1 MDLVDVREVRLP
13 ATRAEVVPR
22 PGEAVLGGGT
32 WLFSEPQP
40 GVRGL
45 VDVTAAGW
53 EPWTVTPEG
62 LTVGASCT
70 LAELA
75 AVPRRPDWTAQP
87 VFATAVDALLGSWK
101 IHRVAT
107 VGGNLCL
114 ALPAGPMTALTAA
127 LDGTAVV
134 WRPDGDDRRVPVL
147 DLVTGVRQTSLG
159 AGEVL
164 RAVELPMHALR
175 ARVAS
180 RRASLSALG
189 RSAAFVLAR
198 RDADGAFVVT
208 VTASTDRPRQ
218 VRFESVPS
226 AAEITDALDDLGDW
240 YDDPHGDPRWR
251 RATTL
256 RFGRELRD
264 ELAGSPEAGR

>member
-1 MDLVDVREVRLP
+1 MDLVDVREVRV
-13 ATRAEVVPR
+13 ARSREQVAPR
-22 PGEAVLGGGT
+22 PGEVVLGGGT

-40 GVRGL
+40 GVHGL
-45 VDVTAAGW
+45 VDVTTAGW
-53 EPWTVTPEG
+53 EPWTVTSDG
-62 LTVGASCT
+62 LTVAATCT

-75 AVPRRPDWTAQP
+75 AVPQQPGWHAQQ
-87 VFATAVDALLGSWK
+87 VFGTAVDALLGSWK

-114 ALPAGPMTALTAA
+114 ALPAGPMIALAAA
-127 LDGTAVV
+127 LDGTALV
-134 WRPDGDDRRVPVL
+134 WAPDGTDRRVPVL
-147 DLVTGVRQTSLG
+147 DLVTGVRRTTLA

-164 RAVELPMHALR
+164 RAVELPGHALR

-198 RDADGAFVVT
+198 RDDDGSFVVT

-218 VRFESVPS
+218 VRFASVPS
-226 AAEITDALDDLGDW
+226 AREVTDALDGLGDW

-264 ELAGSPEAGR
+264 ELAGEVAR

>member
-1 MDLVDVREVRLP
+1 MDLVDVREVR
-13 ATRAEVVPR
+13 VPR
-22 PGEAVLGGGT
+22 TREQVAPRAGEVVLGGGT

-40 GVRGL
+40 DVHGL
-45 VDVTAAGW
+45 VDVTLMAW
-53 EPWTVTPEG
+53 EPWTVTPDG
-62 LTVGASCT
+62 LTVAATCT
-70 LAELA
+70 LAQLA
-75 AVPRRPDWTAQP
+75 AIPQQAGWVAQP

-114 ALPAGPMTALTAA
+114 ALPAGPMIALAAA

-134 WRPDGDDRRVPVL
+134 WSPDGTDRRVPVL
-147 DLVTGVRQTSLG
+147 DLVTGVRRTTLA

-164 RAVELPMHALR
+164 RAVELPVHALR
-175 ARVAS
+175 SQVGS

-198 RDADGAFVVT
+198 RDADGSFVLT

-218 VRFESVPS
+218 LRFAAVPS
-226 AAEITDALDDLGDW
+226 AGEVTEALDMLGEW

-264 ELAGSPEAGR
+264 ELAGSVR